1 MAVIHRMIEATGG
14 KRDGAAAI
22 EAARKLSWE
31 SPRGP
36 VSIDPATRHVT
47 QNVYLRKV
55 ERSGGQLVNREI
67 ENFGPQPDFGL
78 RK

>member
-1 MAVIHRMIEATGG
+1 
-14 KRDGAAAI
+14 
-22 EAARKLSWE
+22 
-31 SPRGP
+31 

-55 ERSGGQLVNREI
+55 ERSGGQLINKEV